1 MIFLFGV
8 IFGARL
14 RIECMGTANFG
25 GYSHCK
31 VANFDSNCYDF
42 DILKGRIF
50 GYLRKKV
57 IILLPYFE
65 TTVRIFSNTGSKAE
79 ISRMLYDLFLVENRF
94 LCVSGIASFMVTW
107 VH

>member
-65 TTVRIFSNTGSKAE
+65 TTDRILSNTGSKAE
-79 ISRMLYDLFLVENRF
+79 ISRTWGVFSSLCILYFCIFGGNLQYLKY
-94 LCVSGIASFMVTW
+94 
-107 VH
+107 